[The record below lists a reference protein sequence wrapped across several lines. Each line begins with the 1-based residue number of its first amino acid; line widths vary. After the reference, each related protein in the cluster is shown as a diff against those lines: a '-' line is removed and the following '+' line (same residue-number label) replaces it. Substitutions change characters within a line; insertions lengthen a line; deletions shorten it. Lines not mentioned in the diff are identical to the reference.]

1 MSKKLATKQKLKH
14 KINVGGVL
22 VSIKNF
28 EDAMMVEL
36 HEDST
41 FVQDVDPFVGVWD
54 WTKALWRGDE
64 MEGKRKWAK
73 FGDG

>member
-41 FVQDVDPFVGVWD
+41 FVQDVVLQAVVDDCRLGLAFERIGLACRL
-54 WTKALWRGDE
+54 AL
-64 MEGKRKWAK
+64 A
-73 FGDG
+73 